1 MEVVMSGTTV
11 IFGFGA
17 VGRAT
22 TQALLARG
30 TAVQVAQRTRPADL
44 PSRAGFRP
52 CGVLDAQAVAEAI
65 AGAEQVV
72 VAIGFAY
79 DARVWRSAWPRAMTN
94 LVEACA
100 ATGARVV
107 FVDGLYMLGPQHEPL
122 REDMALTGF
131 GAKPAIRSEVTR
143 IWMAAAAAGRV
154 RIAALRSPDFYGP
167 GVTASH
173 LGSAAFGALARGKP
187 AMLLAPP
194 DTPHDFAYV
203 PDIARA
209 VTTLLDAPDDA
220 FGQAWNMP
228 CAPTRTPR
236 QILRLGAEALGIK
249 LKVRAV
255 PLGLLPL
262 FGLVSP
268 FMREV
273 AEMRFTWDRPYEV
286 DATKFARRFW
296 SDVTPYEVGAP
307 AAVRSFR
314 SPAQAR
320 AATVEDIE
328 RKPIAAR

>member
-1 MEVVMSGTTV
+1 MTFSMEVIMSGNTLV
-11 IFGFGA
+11 IGFGA

-22 TQALLARG
+22 TQALLARRDP
-30 TAVQVAQRTRPADL
+30 VCVAQRSRPADL
-44 PSRAGFRP
+44 PAQAAFKS
-52 CGVLDAQAVAEAI
+52 CDVLDAEAVRQAI
-65 AGAEQVV
+65 AGAGQVV

-100 ATGARVV
+100 ATGARMV
-107 FVDGLYMLGPQHEPL
+107 FVDGLYMLGPQREPL
-122 REDMALTGF
+122 REDMALTDF
-131 GAKPAIRSEVTR
+131 GAKPAVRSEVTR
-143 IWMAAAAAGRV
+143 IWMAAASAGRARV
-154 RIAALRSPDFYGP
+154 AALRPPDFYGP
-167 GVTASH
+167 DVTVSH
-173 LGSAAFGALARGKP
+173 LGAAAFGALARGKP
-187 AMLLAPP
+187 ALLLAPP

-203 PDIARA
+203 PDVARA
-209 VTTLLDAPDDA
+209 VVTLLDAPDDA
-220 FGQAWNMP
+220 YGQAWNMP

-236 QILRLGAEALGIK
+236 QILRLGAEVLGIG

-262 FGLVSP
+262 LGLVSP

-307 AAVRSFR
+307 ATVRSFR
-314 SPAQAR
+314 LPTGLPEHAT
-320 AATVEDIE
+320 AA
-328 RKPIAAR
+328 A